1 MNVSAYFG
9 IPDGLQPRQPG
20 EHPYRAADADGKEQ
34 REGGVMETLGEALPK
49 EMARVRD
56 ELMPMYQSIGP
67 AGGFAL
73 ALMRNSLDKA
83 AQAMAAGDLPMMI
96 RAYEELKSFKE

>member
-1 MNVSAYFG
+1 
-9 IPDGLQPRQPG
+9 
-20 EHPYRAADADGKEQ
+20 
-34 REGGVMETLGEALPK
+34 METLGEALPK

-73 ALMRNSLDKA
+73 ALMRAELDRATKA
-83 AQAMAAGDLPMMI
+83 LAEGDLPTMI
-96 RAYEELKSFKE
+96 VSYEALKGFKE